1 MHPRTRTPQRIVAD
15 VATLEWMILA
25 DQAGGM
31 TLPDEGRE
39 GAHSQLERLRAV
51 RDERTIDGARE
62 LFTVAPSSL
71 QLVDSKAETAAPEFD
86 PALKPISNFVE
97 FGNMDKEIAKAGLL
111 SASTTASAMDEMD

>member
-1 MHPRTRTPQRIVAD
+1 MSARLTARVNSSQWLPPRCRCHTPPFSPLCPSVSHASPRP
-15 VATLEWMILA
+15 T
-25 DQAGGM
+25 QAAPAAAPHKGE
-31 TLPDEGRE
+31 P
-39 GAHSQLERLRAV
+39 RLLCV
-51 RDERTIDGARE
+51 T
-62 LFTVAPSSL
+62 